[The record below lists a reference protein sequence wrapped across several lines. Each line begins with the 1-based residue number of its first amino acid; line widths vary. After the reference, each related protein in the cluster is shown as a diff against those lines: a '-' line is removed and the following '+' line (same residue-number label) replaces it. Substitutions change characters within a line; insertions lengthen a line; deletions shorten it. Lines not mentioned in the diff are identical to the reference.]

1 METRNQI
8 EKKISDLEVIIKEVR
23 ELRKVNQEL
32 LELEEKNWQEKEQVK
47 KREAER
53 KKSVEESPWWKKITA
68 YASIITAIT
77 TILHFVFQIWNLGKI
92 KNL

>member
-32 LELEEKNWQEKEQVK
+32 LELEEKN
-47 KREAER
+47 
-53 KKSVEESPWWKKITA
+53 
-68 YASIITAIT
+68 
-77 TILHFVFQIWNLGKI
+77 
-92 KNL
+92 